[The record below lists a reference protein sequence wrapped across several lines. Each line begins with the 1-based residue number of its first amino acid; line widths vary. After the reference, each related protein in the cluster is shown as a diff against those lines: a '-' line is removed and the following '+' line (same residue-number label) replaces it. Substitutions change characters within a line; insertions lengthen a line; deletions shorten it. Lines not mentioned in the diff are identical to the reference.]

1 MDRYTRRRYSTESRM
16 VSAGVSMT
24 RKSQGA
30 VAIPRTVMIP
40 PQTAAK
46 IMAVWTARD
55 TSSSSLAPMNWAMI
69 TVAPED
75 TPVKKPIIRFRI
87 WAEEPPT
94 AARASVPTKRPTIMV
109 STVLY
114 SC

>member
-1 MDRYTRRRYSTESRM
+1 M
-16 VSAGVSMT
+16 VSAGVSMS
-24 RKSQGA
+24 RRSRGA

-40 PQTAAK
+40 PHTAAR
-46 IMAVWTARD
+46 IIAVCTERE
-55 TSSSSLAPMNWAMI
+55 TSSSSLAPINWAMI

-75 TPVKKPIIRFRI
+75 TPVKKPMIRFRI